1 MVEDFGGAG
10 LAACKVLEAASF
22 ILLST
27 SDSPGLE
34 SEDEVCSSSFGT
46 LDSADGVAEPAG
58 LPIGSTS
65 SSVSEV
71 ELEEVGADRSGGVC

>member
-27 SDSPGLE
+27 SDNPGLE
-34 SEDEVCSSSFGT
+34 SEVVMTSSSFGIV
-46 LDSADGVAEPAG
+46 DSTDEVTEGVG
-58 LPIGSTS
+58 FSFGSAS
-65 SSVSEV
+65 SSVSER
-71 ELEEVGADRSGGVC
+71 ELEEVGVDRYGGVC